1 MKVDFRF
8 ASLDSLEKYLIA
20 NPGKAVGFTYDTPK
34 TVRDYGDATEW
45 YGIKLDNEFD
55 GECLVIGYYGS
66 GIRYA
71 YDRFDLEEK
80 GIQGCFIETY
90 KKEWGC
96 NVDNANLVCVCTS
109 DFPIVEVRKDPDFE
123 GEYQVVIEGEVYY
136 NGIPKESADTIA
148 DAINKGIAC
157 AMKAIYQTGGK

>member
-8 ASLDSLEKYLIA
+8 VSLDSLEKYLIA
-20 NPGKAVGFTYDTPK
+20 NPGRAVGFTYDTPE
-34 TVRDYGDATEW
+34 TVEEQGEATEW

-71 YDRFDLEEK
+71 YDKFDLEEK

-90 KKEWGC
+90 EKEWGKDYSC
-96 NVDNANLVCVCTS
+96 NRKNNLVCVCDS
-109 DFPIVEVRKDPDFE
+109 DFPIVEVKDDEDFE
-123 GEYQVVIEGEVYY
+123 GEYQVTINGKIYY
-136 NGIPKESADTIA
+136 NGIPKEFA
-148 DAINKGIAC
+148 DAIAGAVKEGIKYATKEMC
-157 AMKAIYQTGGK
+157 